1 MSIHRGPTLPYHV
14 IASVTPCPPGWL
26 VQAAKVQGA
35 TFAPERPR
43 VYATYLE
50 ILDERPAYEMLVL
63 NAPVGYRNRPSDP
76 PRKCDAE
83 ARRLLGARGATIHNA
98 PTRAVLE
105 GKMTW
110 QEGGLDAVTATLLPR
125 YRQVSEEM
133 SPFRQ
138 RVVYEG
144 NPELSFYQLNR
155 DTSMRRSKRL
165 AEGRD
170 ERADVL
176 DAHIPGGIGHALDDP
191 PQGVALRHQLD
202 AFALLWTA
210 RRVWGHGARRI
221 PREPEWDSEGL
232 RMEFVF

>member
-1 MSIHRGPTLPYHV
+1 MSLHRGPTLPYHV

-43 VYATYLE
+43 VYPTFLE
-50 ILDERPAYEMLVL
+50 ILDERPAFELLIV
-63 NAPVGYRNRPSDP
+63 NAPVGYRDAPGDP
-76 PRKCDAE
+76 PRQCDAE
-83 ARRLLGARGATIHNA
+83 ARRLLGVRGAAIHNA
-98 PTRAVLE
+98 PPRPVLE
-105 GKMTW
+105 GAMTW
-110 QEGGLDAVTATLLPR
+110 QEGGLDAITATLLPR
-125 YRQVSEEM
+125 YREVALEM

-138 RVVYEG
+138 RVVFEG

-170 ERADVL
+170 ERVDVL
-176 DAHIPGGIGHALDDP
+176 DTHVPGGIENALRDP
-191 PQGVALRHQLD
+191 PDGVGLRHQLD
-202 AFALLWTA
+202 AMALLWTA
-210 RRVWGHGARRI
+210 RRVFGHGARRI
-221 PREPEWDSEGL
+221 PREPEWDSTGL